1 MQAHASMNAVVH
13 DPAAAQYLPPGGQH
27 ALECALRHH
36 LTTMTMMMT
45 EHEHLPSPANLERP
59 VVRQSQH
66 SCHHPCCPYLCPLFL
81 LRAEAT
87 LDPLVDQSTAPMHD
101 LCVRSERKE
110 DAHHLYRLC
119 LPICR
124 WHLPRYSSLKNYPV
138 SLLLQPHPSSFALS
152 S

>member
-1 MQAHASMNAVVH
+1 MRACASTNAVVH

-36 LTTMTMMMT
+36 LTTMTTMT

-59 VVRQSQH
+59 AVRRNQH
-66 SCHHPCCPYLCPLFL
+66 NCHRPCCPYLYPLFP
-81 LRAEAT
+81 LRAEAI
-87 LDPLVDQSTAPMHD
+87 LDLLVDQSTALMHD
-101 LCVRSERKE
+101 SCVRSERKE

-124 WHLPRYSSLKNYPV
+124 WHLPRYSSSKNYPV
-138 SLLLQPHPSSFALS
+138 SLLLQPHPSSSCLFP
-152 S
+152 